1 MRSTTPADVPGPGDK
16 SGLHDRRQVC
26 YNVRRFELESRKEGT
41 VKVEFYSRRLFL
53 GRLAATTALAA
64 AGCACPCRCAAGRRY
79 ALQLYSINKIFW
91 KDPAGILAALKAGGY
106 DGVEFYDYNG
116 KSAGELRKMCE
127 DAGLKAM
134 GTHLNGDVALVG
146 DELRRTLDFAAEAGF
161 ESIVTPHAKRD
172 SEAGYR
178 RFGHDMGLAAEAADE
193 YGIKVGIHSTYHHF
207 TTLYGGT
214 TAWDV
219 IFSEASPKLY
229 QQIDT
234 ANTFHTGYDVVG
246 LLAKYSGRHFSVHMK
261 ENVPTVDG
269 VLGVPPTDGGKCVP
283 WGAVVSTL
291 KADDSLKWW
300 VVEAEGRTDSIEPPI
315 KCVDVLR
322 KWTV

>member
-1 MRSTTPADVPGPGDK
+1 MRYHG
-16 SGLHDRRQVC
+16 RRD
-26 YNVRRFELESRKEGT
+26 
-41 VKVEFYSRRLFL
+41 FL
-53 GRLAATTALAA
+53 RGIAGMAALAA
-64 AGCACPCRCAAGRRY
+64 AGCACPCRCGAKRRY

-91 KDPAGILAALKAGGY
+91 KDPEMILVALKAGGY
-106 DGVEFYDYNG
+106 DGVEFYNYNG
-116 KSAGELRKMCE
+116 MSARDLRVMCD

-146 DELRRTLDFAAEAGF
+146 DELKRTLDFAAEAGF
-161 ESIVTPHAKRD
+161 ESVVTPHAKRD
-172 SEAGYR
+172 TEDGYR
-178 RFGHDMGLAAEAADE
+178 KFGHDMGLAAEAADA

-207 TTLYGGT
+207 TTLYSGT

-219 IFSEASPKLY
+219 IYSEASPKLY

-283 WGAVVSTL
+283 WNEVVSTL
-291 KADDSLKWW
+291 RADDSLKWW
-300 VVEAEGRTDSIEPPI
+300 IVEAEGRTDSIEPPL
-315 KCVDVLR
+315 KCVDIL
-322 KWTV
+322 KTWTV